1 MNCPSIK
8 KIACFSEIVPGTR
21 RSNGQCGAAEK
32 REPDFFKR
40 WQKVLHYST
49 QEGSLQW
56 LVGTISTCSYVAFN
70 TKVYDVV
77 VADEKRRSCQTP
89 MA

>member
-56 LVGTISTCSYVAFN
+56 LN
-70 TKVYDVV
+70 TEKITVYR
-77 VADEKRRSCQTP
+77 ADDKRIGLGDNRDS
-89 MA
+89 